1 MGTARQWHRPVC
13 RCPSLAARRV
23 QNVAA
28 DISSTDLLLG
38 DEPSSEY
45 GDTVPGVLRQTP
57 TVIVTM
63 PLYLSMRRRYRIIS
77 IAHPTCLP
85 VPSDVLTLPSDPFLD
100 SLCRA
105 DGEKDGL
112 VQLTNAD
119 HVTKYIPS
127 YLLICG
133 PAVTGIV
140 PSAALMVRMSA
151 LQIAMRL
158 LP

>member
-45 GDTVPGVLRQTP
+45 GGTVPGVLRQTP

-63 PLYLSMRRRYRIIS
+63 PLYLAMRRRYRVIS
-77 IAHPTCLP
+77 SAYSTCLP
-85 VPSDVLTLPSDPFLD
+85 VPSDVLTLPSDP
-100 SLCRA
+100 SLSSLYRV
-105 DGEKDGL
+105 DGAKGGHDQPTSAG
-112 VQLTNAD
+112 
-119 HVTKYIPS
+119 HVARYIPS
-127 YLLICG
+127 CILVCG

-140 PSAALMVRMSA
+140 PSAALVVRMSA
-151 LQIAMRL
+151 LQLAMRL